1 MMITFT
7 LNGEKK
13 TVDVPGTK
21 RVIDLLREHFG
32 LQKTK
37 ASCYQ
42 GSSGN
47 CSILLDDHIV
57 SGCTLLAFELKDRSV
72 MTAEGYMK
80 TEEYQRI
87 NRAFTENKNPGYSY
101 MKKRDFC
108 RWGKI
113 FAIHEF
119 IHSDEISNIS
129 SLTQALKGNQCTC
142 TSPTLLLSVAE
153 QIIKTERG
161 TNPGLKHERIIR
173 K

>member
-42 GSSGN
+42 GSCGN

-87 NRAFTENKNPGYSY
+87 NRAFTENSY
-101 MKKRDFC
+101 YPCDFC

>member
-1 MMITFT
+1 MIISFI

-13 TVDVPGTK
+13 TIDVPGTK
-21 RVIDLLREHFG
+21 RVIDLLREDFG
-32 LQKTK
+32 LKKTK

-42 GSSGN
+42 GACGS

-72 MTAEGYMK
+72 ITAEGFIK

-87 NRAFTENKNPGYSY
+87 NRIFIENAYYPC
-101 MKKRDFC
+101 DFC

-113 FAIHEF
+113 FVIHEF
-119 IHSDEISNIS
+119 IHCDDHANLV
-129 SLTQALKGNQCTC
+129 SLEQALKGNQCNC

-153 QIIKTERG
+153 QIIKTEREK
-161 TNPGLKHERIIR
+161 NPRLKYEHIDR